1 MAGSVT
7 AEVDSD
13 STFICTVQTN
23 FCVPV
28 VIQCVPEVA
37 DGPLDLGTVSQG
49 PKSVP
54 AVGFSLVQAPQQQTS
69 SHLNKWKE
77 MAYILIYSIY
87 QFSLNSPINFYLV

>member
-1 MAGSVT
+1 MYSPN
-7 AEVDSD
+7 S
-13 STFICTVQTN
+13 

-28 VIQCVPEVA
+28 VIQCEPEVA

-69 SHLNKWKE
+69 SHLNK
-77 MAYILIYSIY
+77 
-87 QFSLNSPINFYLV
+87 